1 LVSNILTAGTLTKYV
16 FVTGGVLSG
25 LGKGI
30 ITASIGL
37 LVKSAGYTVT
47 VIKIDPY
54 LNVDAGTMSPYAHGE
69 VFVTDDG
76 GETDMD
82 IGHYE
87 RFLHVNLSKRNN
99 ITSGQ
104 IYYSVIMKE
113 RRGEYLGQ
121 CVQIIPHVV
130 SEIKQEI
137 RNIARENNSDIVIV
151 EIGGT
156 VGDIEGLPFQEAA
169 RQMRFEEGVKSTF
182 YVHVGLAPILPSGE
196 LKTKPIQHSVQELR
210 RIGIQ
215 PDALIA
221 RSMRHLDEEAR
232 HKLALHSNIPPHGVF
247 SCPFLETSYEIPLM
261 LNDQGFTKYLLEK
274 LDLDA
279 RQPDLSEWA
288 LFVEKLKNRSKPVR
302 IAMIGKYTKLRDS
315 YVSIIEA
322 LNHASAWNNVKPEL
336 TWMESTDIEKNPGL
350 INELSNVDGAI
361 ILPGFGR
368 RGAEGKIEAIKYLRE
383 EDKPTLGICFGM
395 QLMVV
400 EAARNLVGLKDAN
413 SSELDPNTPHPVI
426 TLAPEQVNVREMG
439 GTLRLG
445 AKKIIIVPGTLAW
458 RIYGAREVY
467 ERHRHRYV
475 VNPKYVDVLETS
487 GIKISGYSED
497 EHAEIIEYKSSELFY
512 LGLQAHP
519 EFKSRPLKP
528 SPVFHEF
535 IKFISEN
542 SPR

>member
-1 LVSNILTAGTLTKYV
+1 MTKYI

-25 LGKGI
+25 LGKGTI
-30 ITASIGL
+30 AASIGL
-37 LVKSAGYTVT
+37 LVKSAGYSVT
-47 VIKIDPY
+47 AIKIDPY
-54 LNVDAGTMSPYAHGE
+54 LNVDAGTMSPFAHGE

-87 RFLHVNLSKRNN
+87 RFLNVDLSKKNN

-104 IYYSVIMKE
+104 IYYSIIMKE

-130 SEIKQEI
+130 NEIKERIREI
-137 RNIARENNSDIVIV
+137 SRESGADVVIV

-169 RQMRFEEGVKSTF
+169 RQMRFDEGVKNTF
-182 YVHVGLAPILPSGE
+182 YVHIGLAPILPSGE

-221 RSMRHLDEEAR
+221 RSQRHLDDEAR
-232 HKLALHSNIPPHGVF
+232 HKLALHSNLPPSGVF

-261 LNDQGFTKYLLEK
+261 LNEQGFTKYLLER
-274 LDLDA
+274 LDLEV
-279 RQPDLSEWA
+279 REPDLSTWNS
-288 LFVEKLKNRSKPVR
+288 FVERLKKRSKPVK
-302 IAMIGKYTKLRDS
+302 IAMVGKYTKLKDS

-322 LNHASAWNNVKPEL
+322 LNHASAWNGVKPEL
-336 TWMESTDIEKNPGL
+336 IWIESTDIEKNPGL
-350 INELSNVDGAI
+350 INELDKVDGAI
-361 ILPGFGR
+361 ILPGFGK
-368 RGAEGKIEAIKYLRE
+368 RGSEGKIEAIKYLRE
-383 EDKPTLGICFGM
+383 EGKPTLGICFGM

-400 EAARNLVGLKDAN
+400 EAARNLAGLRNAN
-413 SSELDPNTPHPVI
+413 STELDSNTPHPVVI
-426 TLAPEQVNVREMG
+426 LSPEQLGVQDKG

-445 AKKIIIVPGTLAW
+445 ARRIIITPGTLAW
-458 RIYGAREVY
+458 RIYGTNEVY
-467 ERHRHRYV
+467 ERHRHRYI
-475 VNPKYVDVLETS
+475 VNPKYIDLLEAS
-487 GIKISGYSED
+487 GIRISGYSE
-497 EHAEIIEYKSSELFY
+497 EGHVEIIEYGDGNSFY

-519 EFKSRPLKP
+519 EFKSRPLNP
-528 SPVFHEF
+528 SPVFNEF
-535 IKFISEN
+535 MKYLSIRK
-542 SPR
+542 

>member
-1 LVSNILTAGTLTKYV
+1 
-16 FVTGGVLSG
+16 
-25 LGKGI
+25 
-30 ITASIGL
+30 
-37 LVKSAGYTVT
+37 
-47 VIKIDPY
+47 
-54 LNVDAGTMSPYAHGE
+54 
-69 VFVTDDG
+69 
-76 GETDMD
+76 
-82 IGHYE
+82 
-87 RFLHVNLSKRNN
+87 
-99 ITSGQ
+99 
-104 IYYSVIMKE
+104 
-113 RRGEYLGQ
+113 
-121 CVQIIPHVV
+121 
-130 SEIKQEI
+130 
-137 RNIARENNSDIVIV
+137 
-151 EIGGT
+151 
-156 VGDIEGLPFQEAA
+156 
-169 RQMRFEEGVKSTF
+169 MRFDEGVKSTF

-232 HKLALHSNIPPHGVF
+232 HKLALHSNIPPNGVF

-274 LDLDA
+274 LDLDVM
-279 RQPDLSEWA
+279 QPDLSEWA

-336 TWMESTDIEKNPGL
+336 IWMESTDIEKNPDL

-383 EDKPTLGICFGM
+383 EGKPTLGICFGM

-400 EAARNLVGLKDAN
+400 EAARNLAGLKDAN

-426 TLAPEQVNVREMG
+426 TLAPEQVNIREMG

-458 RIYGAREVY
+458 RIYGVREIY

-475 VNPKYVDVLETS
+475 VNPKYVDVLEAS

-497 EHAEIIEYKSSELFY
+497 EHAEIIEFKSSELFY

-535 IKFISEN
+535 IKFISKN
-542 SPR
+542 SLG